1 MGKEAGYT
9 SAQGA
14 IMGGFVNR
22 GGRPG
27 SVASGWLMDRFD
39 RYRVIAASFCLAA
52 RSLRAVHGMQST
64 FRARRCSPLLGD
76 RSFPARIPA

>member
-27 SVASGWLMDRFD
+27 SVASGWLMDRLD
-39 RYRVIAASFCLAA
+39 RYRVSDASLCLAA
-52 RSLRAVHGMQST
+52 RSFRAVHGMQST
-64 FRARRCSPLLGD
+64 FRPRQVLAFAWR
-76 RSFPARIPA
+76 